1 MIVITNSGPLIAL
14 AKLGMLNLLSQL
26 YGKVD
31 MPEEVYDEVVLRGR
45 EQGYFDSLPVKLAI
59 QREQLIVKKVKK
71 LKAEI
76 AELPLHIGE
85 KQVLSLALEN
95 KADLVLLDDM
105 LARNEAQE
113 RGISVKGTL
122 GVIVKAY
129 RKGLLNLNEVQTI
142 FDEIADRGDIW
153 IAEELCRRVFDGLKN
168 GD

>member
-71 LKAEI
+71 LKDEI

-95 KADLVLLDDM
+95 KADLVLLDDI

>member
-1 MIVITNSGPLIAL
+1 M
-14 AKLGMLNLLSQL
+14 
-26 YGKVD
+26 
-31 MPEEVYDEVVLRGR
+31 
-45 EQGYFDSLPVKLAI
+45 
-59 QREQLIVKKVKK
+59 
-71 LKAEI
+71 
-76 AELPLHIGE
+76 HIGE

-95 KADLVLLDDM
+95 KADLVLLDDI

>member
-1 MIVITNSGPLIAL
+1 MIVITNSGPLMAL
-14 AKLGMLNLLSQL
+14 AKLGLLHLLSQL

-31 MPEEVYDEVVLRGR
+31 MPGAVYDEVVLSGR
-45 EQGYFDSLPVKLAI
+45 AHGYSDSLPVKLAI
-59 QREQLIVKKVKK
+59 QRKQLVVKKVEK
-71 LKAEI
+71 LKDEI
-76 AELPLHIGE
+76 AELSLHIGE
-85 KQVLSLALEN
+85 KQVLCLALEN

-129 RKGLLNLNEVQTI
+129 RMELLNLNEIQTI
-142 FDEIADRGDIW
+142 FDDIASRDDIW
-153 IAEELCRRVFDGLKN
+153 IAEELCRRVFDGLKS

>member
-71 LKAEI
+71 LKDEI
-76 AELPLHIGE
+76 AKLPLHIGE

-142 FDEIADRGDIW
+142 FDEIADRDDIW
-153 IAEELCRRVFDGLKN
+153 IAEELCRRVFDVLKN